1 MSNPNGRFG
10 VHGGQYVPETL
21 MNAIIELEE
30 AYNYYKAN
38 TDFQNELTQLLNDYA
53 GRPSRLYYAEK
64 MTKDL
69 GGAKIYLK
77 REDFMVRQIQEKAWQ
92 MRTLTVASYI
102 FNLRKDLVNRLS
114 VLFPERNIISEQ
126 LSSEQLPLGLL
137 QGRFDYIITEYEID
151 EPNVCCVPYVTDK
164 LWICLNK
171 NDPLAHKRS
180 IDINDL
186 KNEKI
191 LLWAQ
196 SGFWASYIRKQY
208 GQIVQLITVNGE
220 QEYYDLIDA
229 FDIRAFILDTTLS
242 SAPNRQNRHIY
253 VPLSDP
259 AAQKTFYLCC
269 QTKNERYIPQLV
281 KK

>member
-1 MSNPNGRFG
+1 MISNRLWKILVTFKSCKTLSATAERLFVSQPSISSSMKMLEKELG
-10 VHGGQYVPETL
+10 VQLFDRSKNKIVLNEVG
-21 MNAIIELEE
+21 LE
-30 AYNYYKAN
+30 AA
-38 TDFQNELTQLLNDYA
+38 QL
-53 GRPSRLYYAEK
+53 AE
-64 MTKDL
+64 D
-69 GGAKIYLK
+69 YLK

-102 FNLRKDLVNRLS
+102 FNLRKDLISRLS

-164 LWICLNK
+164 LWIRLNK
-171 NDPLAHKRS
+171 NDPLAHKKR

-208 GQIVQLITVNGE
+208 GKIVQLITVSGE

-229 FDIRAFILDTTLS
+229 FDIRAFILDTTFS
-242 SAPNRQNRHIY
+242 SAPVRPSKYAY
-253 VPLSDP
+253 VPLADP

-269 QTKNERYIPQLV
+269 QTRNERYIPQLV

>member
-1 MSNPNGRFG
+1 MISNRLWKILVTFKSCKTLSATAERLFVSQPSISSSMKMLEKELG
-10 VHGGQYVPETL
+10 VQLFDRSKNKIVLNEVG
-21 MNAIIELEE
+21 LE
-30 AYNYYKAN
+30 AA
-38 TDFQNELTQLLNDYA
+38 QL
-53 GRPSRLYYAEK
+53 AE
-64 MTKDL
+64 D
-69 GGAKIYLK
+69 YLK

-102 FNLRKDLVNRLS
+102 FNLRKDLVSRLS

-208 GQIVQLITVNGE
+208 GQIVQLITVCGE

-269 QTKNERYIPQLV
+269 QTKNERYIPQLI

>member
-1 MSNPNGRFG
+1 MISNRLWKILVTFKSCKTLSATAERLFVSQPSISPSMKMLEKELG
-10 VHGGQYVPETL
+10 VQLFDRSKNKIVLNEAG
-21 MNAIIELEE
+21 LE
-30 AYNYYKAN
+30 AA
-38 TDFQNELTQLLNDYA
+38 QL
-53 GRPSRLYYAEK
+53 AE
-64 MTKDL
+64 D
-69 GGAKIYLK
+69 YLK

-102 FNLRKDLVNRLS
+102 FNLRKDLVSRLS

-164 LWICLNK
+164 LWIRLNK
-171 NDPLAHKRS
+171 NDPLAHKKR
-180 IDINDL
+180 IGINDL

-208 GQIVQLITVNGE
+208 GKIVQLITVSGE

-242 SAPNRQNRHIY
+242 SAPVRPSKYAY
-253 VPLSDP
+253 VPLADP

-269 QTKNERYIPQLV
+269 QTRNERYIPQLV

>member
-1 MSNPNGRFG
+1 MISNRLWKILVTFKSCKTLSATAERLFVSQPSISSSMKMLEKELG
-10 VHGGQYVPETL
+10 VQLFDRSKNKIVLNEVG
-21 MNAIIELEE
+21 LE
-30 AYNYYKAN
+30 AA
-38 TDFQNELTQLLNDYA
+38 QL
-53 GRPSRLYYAEK
+53 AE
-64 MTKDL
+64 D
-69 GGAKIYLK
+69 YLK

-102 FNLRKDLVNRLS
+102 FNLRKDLVSRLR

-164 LWICLNK
+164 LWIRLNK
-171 NDPLAHKRS
+171 NDPLAHKKR
-180 IDINDL
+180 IGINDL

-208 GQIVQLITVNGE
+208 GKIVQLITVSGE

-242 SAPNRQNRHIY
+242 SAPVRPSKYAY
-253 VPLSDP
+253 VPLADP

>member
-1 MSNPNGRFG
+1 MISNRLWKILVTFKSCKTLSATAERLFVSQPSISSSMKILEKELG
-10 VHGGQYVPETL
+10 VQLFDRSKNKIVLNEVG
-21 MNAIIELEE
+21 LE
-30 AYNYYKAN
+30 AA
-38 TDFQNELTQLLNDYA
+38 QL
-53 GRPSRLYYAEK
+53 AE
-64 MTKDL
+64 D
-69 GGAKIYLK
+69 YLK

-102 FNLRKDLVNRLS
+102 FNLRKDLVSRLS

-164 LWICLNK
+164 LWIRLNK
-171 NDPLAHKRS
+171 NDPLAHKKR
-180 IDINDL
+180 IEINDL

-208 GQIVQLITVNGE
+208 GKIVQLITVSGE

-242 SAPNRQNRHIY
+242 SAPVRPSKYAY
-253 VPLSDP
+253 VPLADP

-269 QTKNERYIPQLV
+269 QAKNERYISQLV

>member
-1 MSNPNGRFG
+1 MISNRLWKILVTFKSCKTLSATAERLFVSQPSISSSMKMLEKELG
-10 VHGGQYVPETL
+10 VQLFDRSKNKIVLNEVG
-21 MNAIIELEE
+21 LE
-30 AYNYYKAN
+30 AA
-38 TDFQNELTQLLNDYA
+38 QL
-53 GRPSRLYYAEK
+53 AE
-64 MTKDL
+64 D
-69 GGAKIYLK
+69 YLK

-102 FNLRKDLVNRLS
+102 FNLRKDLVSRLS

-164 LWICLNK
+164 LWIRLNK

-208 GQIVQLITVNGE
+208 GQIVQLITVSGE
-220 QEYYDLIDA
+220 QEYYGLIDA

-269 QTKNERYIPQLV
+269 QTKNERYIPQLI

>member
-1 MSNPNGRFG
+1 MISNRLWKILVTFKSCKTLSATAERLFVSQPSISSSMKMLEKELG
-10 VHGGQYVPETL
+10 VQLFDRSKNKIVL
-21 MNAIIELEE
+21 NE
-30 AYNYYKAN
+30 AA
-38 TDFQNELTQLLNDYA
+38 QL
-53 GRPSRLYYAEK
+53 AE
-64 MTKDL
+64 D
-69 GGAKIYLK
+69 YLK

-102 FNLRKDLVNRLS
+102 FNLRKDLVSRLS

-164 LWICLNK
+164 LWIRLNK
-171 NDPLAHKRS
+171 NDPLAHKKR
-180 IDINDL
+180 IGINDL

-208 GQIVQLITVNGE
+208 GKIVQLITVSGE

-242 SAPNRQNRHIY
+242 SAPVRPSKYAY
-253 VPLSDP
+253 VPLADP

>member
-1 MSNPNGRFG
+1 MISNRLWKILVTFKSCKTLSATAERLFVSQPSISSSMKMLEKELG
-10 VHGGQYVPETL
+10 VQLFDRSKNKIVLNEVG
-21 MNAIIELEE
+21 LE
-30 AYNYYKAN
+30 AA
-38 TDFQNELTQLLNDYA
+38 QL
-53 GRPSRLYYAEK
+53 AE
-64 MTKDL
+64 D
-69 GGAKIYLK
+69 YLK

-102 FNLRKDLVNRLS
+102 FNLRKDLVSRLR

-137 QGRFDYIITEYEID
+137 QGRFNYIITEYEID

-164 LWICLNK
+164 LWIRLNK
-171 NDPLAHKRS
+171 NDPLAHKKR
-180 IDINDL
+180 IGINDL

-208 GQIVQLITVNGE
+208 GKIVQLITVSGE

-242 SAPNRQNRHIY
+242 SAPVRPSKYAY
-253 VPLSDP
+253 VPLADP

>member
-1 MSNPNGRFG
+1 MISNRLWKILVTFKSCKTLSAPAERLFVSQPSISSSLKMLEKELG
-10 VHGGQYVPETL
+10 VQLFDRSKNKIVLNEVG
-21 MNAIIELEE
+21 LE
-30 AYNYYKAN
+30 AA
-38 TDFQNELTQLLNDYA
+38 QL
-53 GRPSRLYYAEK
+53 AE
-64 MTKDL
+64 D
-69 GGAKIYLK
+69 YLK

-102 FNLRKDLVNRLS
+102 FNLRKDLVSRLS

-164 LWICLNK
+164 LWIRLNK
-171 NDPLAHKRS
+171 NDPLAQKKS
-180 IDINDL
+180 IGINDL

-208 GQIVQLITVNGE
+208 GKIVQLITVSGE

-242 SAPNRQNRHIY
+242 SAPVHPSKYAY
-253 VPLSDP
+253 VPLADP

>member
-1 MSNPNGRFG
+1 MISNRLWKILVTFKSCKTLSATAERLFVSQPSISSSMKMLEKELG
-10 VHGGQYVPETL
+10 VQLFDRSKNKIVLNEVG
-21 MNAIIELEE
+21 LE
-30 AYNYYKAN
+30 AA
-38 TDFQNELTQLLNDYA
+38 QL
-53 GRPSRLYYAEK
+53 AE
-64 MTKDL
+64 D
-69 GGAKIYLK
+69 YLK

-102 FNLRKDLVNRLS
+102 FNLRKDLVSRLS

-164 LWICLNK
+164 LWIRLNK
-171 NDPLAHKRS
+171 NNPLAHKKR
-180 IDINDL
+180 IGINDL

-208 GQIVQLITVNGE
+208 GKIVQLITVSGE

-229 FDIRAFILDTTLS
+229 FDICAFILDTTLS

-253 VPLSDP
+253 VPLSDA

>member
-1 MSNPNGRFG
+1 MISNRLWKILVTFKSCKTLSATAERLFVSQPSISSSMKMLEKELG
-10 VHGGQYVPETL
+10 VQLFDRSKNKIVLNEVG
-21 MNAIIELEE
+21 LE
-30 AYNYYKAN
+30 AA
-38 TDFQNELTQLLNDYA
+38 QL
-53 GRPSRLYYAEK
+53 AE
-64 MTKDL
+64 D
-69 GGAKIYLK
+69 YLK

-102 FNLRKDLVNRLS
+102 FNLRKDLVSRLS
-114 VLFPERNIISEQ
+114 VLFPDRNIISEQ

-164 LWICLNK
+164 LWIRLNK
-171 NDPLAHKRS
+171 NDPLAQKKS
-180 IDINDL
+180 IGINDL

-208 GQIVQLITVNGE
+208 GKIVQLITVSGE

-242 SAPNRQNRHIY
+242 SASVRPSKYAY
-253 VPLSDP
+253 VPLADP

>member
-1 MSNPNGRFG
+1 MISNRLWKILVTFKSCKTLSATAERLFVSQPSISSSMKMLEKELG
-10 VHGGQYVPETL
+10 VQLFDRSKNKIVLNEVG
-21 MNAIIELEE
+21 LE
-30 AYNYYKAN
+30 AA
-38 TDFQNELTQLLNDYA
+38 QL
-53 GRPSRLYYAEK
+53 AE
-64 MTKDL
+64 D
-69 GGAKIYLK
+69 YLK

-102 FNLRKDLVNRLS
+102 FNLRKDLVSRLS

-164 LWICLNK
+164 LWIRLNK

-208 GQIVQLITVNGE
+208 GQIVQLITVSGE

-242 SAPNRQNRHIY
+242 SASNRQNRHIY
-253 VPLSDP
+253 VPLSDA

-269 QTKNERYIPQLV
+269 QTKNERYIPQLI

>member
-1 MSNPNGRFG
+1 MISNRLWKILVTFKSCKTLSATAERLFVSQPSISSSMKMLEKELG
-10 VHGGQYVPETL
+10 VQLFDRSKNKIVLNEAG
-21 MNAIIELEE
+21 LE
-30 AYNYYKAN
+30 AA
-38 TDFQNELTQLLNDYA
+38 QL
-53 GRPSRLYYAEK
+53 AE
-64 MTKDL
+64 D
-69 GGAKIYLK
+69 YLK

-92 MRTLTVASYI
+92 MRTLTIASYI
-102 FNLRKDLVNRLS
+102 FNLRKDLVSRLS

-137 QGRFDYIITEYEID
+137 QGRFYYIITEYEID

-164 LWICLNK
+164 LWIRLNK
-171 NDPLAHKRS
+171 NDPLAHKKR
-180 IDINDL
+180 IGINDL

-208 GQIVQLITVNGE
+208 GKIVQLITVSGE

-242 SAPNRQNRHIY
+242 SAPVRPSKYAY
-253 VPLSDP
+253 VPLADP

-269 QTKNERYIPQLV
+269 QTRNERYIPQLV

>member
-1 MSNPNGRFG
+1 MISNRLWKILVTFKSCKTLSATAERLFVSQPSISSSMKMLEKELG
-10 VHGGQYVPETL
+10 VQLFDRSKNKIVLNEVG
-21 MNAIIELEE
+21 LE
-30 AYNYYKAN
+30 AA
-38 TDFQNELTQLLNDYA
+38 QL
-53 GRPSRLYYAEK
+53 AE
-64 MTKDL
+64 D
-69 GGAKIYLK
+69 YLK

-102 FNLRKDLVNRLS
+102 FNLRKDLVSRLS

-164 LWICLNK
+164 LWIRLNK

-208 GQIVQLITVNGE
+208 GQIVQLITVSGE

-229 FDIRAFILDTTLS
+229 LDIRAFILDTTLS

-269 QTKNERYIPQLV
+269 QTKNERYIPQLI

>member
-1 MSNPNGRFG
+1 MISNRLWKILVTFKSCKTLSATAERLFVSQPSISSSMKMLEKELG
-10 VHGGQYVPETL
+10 VQLFDRSKNKIVLNEVG
-21 MNAIIELEE
+21 LE
-30 AYNYYKAN
+30 AA
-38 TDFQNELTQLLNDYA
+38 QL
-53 GRPSRLYYAEK
+53 AE
-64 MTKDL
+64 D
-69 GGAKIYLK
+69 YLK

-102 FNLRKDLVNRLS
+102 FNLRKDLVSRLS

-164 LWICLNK
+164 LWIRLNK
-171 NDPLAHKRS
+171 NDPLAHKKR

-208 GQIVQLITVNGE
+208 GKIVQLITVSGE
-220 QEYYDLIDA
+220 QEYHDLIDA

-242 SAPNRQNRHIY
+242 SAPVRPSTYAY
-253 VPLSDP
+253 VPLADP

-269 QTKNERYIPQLV
+269 QAKNERYISQLV

>member
-1 MSNPNGRFG
+1 MISNRLWKILVTFKSCKTLSATAERLFVSQPSISSSMKMLEKELG
-10 VHGGQYVPETL
+10 VQLFDRSKNKIVLNEVG
-21 MNAIIELEE
+21 LE
-30 AYNYYKAN
+30 AA
-38 TDFQNELTQLLNDYA
+38 QL
-53 GRPSRLYYAEK
+53 AE
-64 MTKDL
+64 D
-69 GGAKIYLK
+69 YLK

-102 FNLRKDLVNRLS
+102 FNLRKDLVSRLS

-164 LWICLNK
+164 LWIRLNK

-208 GQIVQLITVNGE
+208 GQIVQLITVSSE

>member
-1 MSNPNGRFG
+1 MISNRLWKILVTFKSCKTLSATAERLFVSQPSISSSMKMLEKELG
-10 VHGGQYVPETL
+10 VQLFDRSKNKIVLNEVG
-21 MNAIIELEE
+21 LE
-30 AYNYYKAN
+30 AA
-38 TDFQNELTQLLNDYA
+38 QL
-53 GRPSRLYYAEK
+53 AE
-64 MTKDL
+64 D
-69 GGAKIYLK
+69 YLK

-102 FNLRKDLVNRLS
+102 FNLRKDLVSRLS

-164 LWICLNK
+164 LWIRLNT
-171 NDPLAHKRS
+171 NDPLAHKKS
-180 IDINDL
+180 IGINDL

-208 GQIVQLITVNGE
+208 GKIVQLITVSGE

-242 SAPNRQNRHIY
+242 SAPVRPSKYAY
-253 VPLSDP
+253 VPLADP

-269 QTKNERYIPQLV
+269 QAKNERYISQLV

>member
-1 MSNPNGRFG
+1 MISNRLWKILVTFKSCKTLSATAERLFVSQPSISSSMKMLEKELG
-10 VHGGQYVPETL
+10 VQLFDRSKNKIVLNEVG
-21 MNAIIELEE
+21 LE
-30 AYNYYKAN
+30 AA
-38 TDFQNELTQLLNDYA
+38 QL
-53 GRPSRLYYAEK
+53 AE
-64 MTKDL
+64 D
-69 GGAKIYLK
+69 YLK

-102 FNLRKDLVNRLS
+102 FNLRKDLVSRLS
-114 VLFPERNIISEQ
+114 VLFPERNII
-126 LSSEQLPLGLL
+126 SEQLPLGLL

-208 GQIVQLITVNGE
+208 GQIVQLITVSGE

-253 VPLSDP
+253 VPLSDA

>member
-1 MSNPNGRFG
+1 MISNRLWKILVTFKSCKTLSATAERLFVSQPSISSSMKILEKELG
-10 VHGGQYVPETL
+10 VQLFDRSKNKIVLNEVG
-21 MNAIIELEE
+21 LE
-30 AYNYYKAN
+30 AA
-38 TDFQNELTQLLNDYA
+38 QL
-53 GRPSRLYYAEK
+53 AE
-64 MTKDL
+64 D
-69 GGAKIYLK
+69 YLK

-102 FNLRKDLVNRLS
+102 FNLRKDLVSRLS

-164 LWICLNK
+164 LWIHLNK

-220 QEYYDLIDA
+220 QEYYDLINA

-253 VPLSDP
+253 VPLSDA

-269 QTKNERYIPQLV
+269 QTKNERYIPQLI
-281 KK
+281 KKL

>member
-1 MSNPNGRFG
+1 MISNRLWKILVTFKSCKTLSATAERLFVSQPSISSSMKMLEKELG
-10 VHGGQYVPETL
+10 VQLFDRSKNKIVLNEVG
-21 MNAIIELEE
+21 LE
-30 AYNYYKAN
+30 AA
-38 TDFQNELTQLLNDYA
+38 QL
-53 GRPSRLYYAEK
+53 AE
-64 MTKDL
+64 D
-69 GGAKIYLK
+69 YLK

-102 FNLRKDLVNRLS
+102 FNLRKDLISRLS

-164 LWICLNK
+164 LWIRLNK
-171 NDPLAHKRS
+171 NDPLAHKKR
-180 IDINDL
+180 IGINDL

-196 SGFWASYIRKQY
+196 SCFWASYIRKQY
-208 GQIVQLITVNGE
+208 GKIVQLITVSGE

-242 SAPNRQNRHIY
+242 SAPVRPSKYAY
-253 VPLSDP
+253 VPLADP

>member
-1 MSNPNGRFG
+1 MISNRLWKILVTFKSCKTLSATAERLFVSQPSISSSMKMLEKELG
-10 VHGGQYVPETL
+10 VQLFDRSKNKIVLNEVG
-21 MNAIIELEE
+21 LE
-30 AYNYYKAN
+30 AA
-38 TDFQNELTQLLNDYA
+38 QL
-53 GRPSRLYYAEK
+53 AE
-64 MTKDL
+64 D
-69 GGAKIYLK
+69 YLK

-102 FNLRKDLVNRLS
+102 FNLRKDLVSRLS

-164 LWICLNK
+164 LWIRLNK
-171 NDPLAHKRS
+171 NDPLAHKKR

-208 GQIVQLITVNGE
+208 GKIVQLITVSCE

-242 SAPNRQNRHIY
+242 SAPVRPSKYAY
-253 VPLSDP
+253 VPLADP

>member
-1 MSNPNGRFG
+1 MISNRLWKILVTFKSCKTLSATAERLFVSQPSISSSMKMLEKELG
-10 VHGGQYVPETL
+10 VQLFDRSKNKIVLNEAG
-21 MNAIIELEE
+21 LE
-30 AYNYYKAN
+30 AA
-38 TDFQNELTQLLNDYA
+38 QL
-53 GRPSRLYYAEK
+53 AE
-64 MTKDL
+64 D
-69 GGAKIYLK
+69 YLK

-102 FNLRKDLVNRLS
+102 FNLRKDLVSRLS

-164 LWICLNK
+164 LWIRLNK
-171 NDPLAHKRS
+171 NDPLAHKKR
-180 IDINDL
+180 IGINDL

-208 GQIVQLITVNGE
+208 GKIVQLITVSGE

-242 SAPNRQNRHIY
+242 SAPVRPSKYAY
-253 VPLSDP
+253 VPLADP
-259 AAQKTFYLCC
+259 AAQKHFTYAAKQGMNVTF
-269 QTKNERYIPQLV
+269 PS
-281 KK
+281 

>member
-1 MSNPNGRFG
+1 
-10 VHGGQYVPETL
+10 
-21 MNAIIELEE
+21 
-30 AYNYYKAN
+30 
-38 TDFQNELTQLLNDYA
+38 
-53 GRPSRLYYAEK
+53 
-64 MTKDL
+64 
-69 GGAKIYLK
+69 
-77 REDFMVRQIQEKAWQ
+77 MVRQIQEKAWQ

-102 FNLRKDLVNRLS
+102 FNLRKDLVSRLS

-164 LWICLNK
+164 LWIRLNK
-171 NDPLAHKRS
+171 NDPLAHKKR

-208 GQIVQLITVNGE
+208 GKIVQLITVSGE
-220 QEYYDLIDA
+220 QEYHDLIDA

-242 SAPNRQNRHIY
+242 SAPVRPSKYAY
-253 VPLSDP
+253 VPLADP

>member
-1 MSNPNGRFG
+1 MISNRLWKILVTFKSCKTLSATAERLFVSQPSISSSMKMLEKELG
-10 VHGGQYVPETL
+10 VQLFDRSKNKIVLNEVG
-21 MNAIIELEE
+21 LE
-30 AYNYYKAN
+30 AA
-38 TDFQNELTQLLNDYA
+38 QL
-53 GRPSRLYYAEK
+53 AE
-64 MTKDL
+64 D
-69 GGAKIYLK
+69 YLK

-102 FNLRKDLVNRLS
+102 FNLRKDLVSRLS

-164 LWICLNK
+164 LWIRLNK

-208 GQIVQLITVNGE
+208 GQIVQLITVSGE
-220 QEYYDLIDA
+220 QEYYALIDA

-242 SAPNRQNRHIY
+242 SAPDRQNRHIY

-269 QTKNERYIPQLV
+269 QTKNERYIPQLI

>member
-1 MSNPNGRFG
+1 MKMLEKELG
-10 VHGGQYVPETL
+10 VQLFDRSKNKIVLNEVG
-21 MNAIIELEE
+21 LE
-30 AYNYYKAN
+30 AA
-38 TDFQNELTQLLNDYA
+38 QL
-53 GRPSRLYYAEK
+53 AE
-64 MTKDL
+64 D
-69 GGAKIYLK
+69 YLK

-102 FNLRKDLVNRLS
+102 FNLRKDLVSRLS
-114 VLFPERNIISEQ
+114 ALFPERNIISEQ

-164 LWICLNK
+164 LWIRLNK

-208 GQIVQLITVNGE
+208 GKIVQLITVSGE

-229 FDIRAFILDTTLS
+229 FDIRAFILDTALT
-242 SAPNRQNRHIY
+242 SAPVHPSKYAY
-253 VPLSDP
+253 VPLADP

>member
-1 MSNPNGRFG
+1 M
-10 VHGGQYVPETL
+10 
-21 MNAIIELEE
+21 
-30 AYNYYKAN
+30 
-38 TDFQNELTQLLNDYA
+38 
-53 GRPSRLYYAEK
+53 
-64 MTKDL
+64 
-69 GGAKIYLK
+69 
-77 REDFMVRQIQEKAWQ
+77 
-92 MRTLTVASYI
+92 
-102 FNLRKDLVNRLS
+102 
-114 VLFPERNIISEQ
+114 
-126 LSSEQLPLGLL
+126 

-220 QEYYDLIDA
+220 QEYYDLRLI
-229 FDIRAFILDTTLS
+229 
-242 SAPNRQNRHIY
+242 SARLFSIPRF
-253 VPLSDP
+253 PLRPTARTGIFMSHSLIP
-259 AAQKTFYLCC
+259 PHRKHSTYAVKQKMNVTSHSW
-269 QTKNERYIPQLV
+269 
-281 KK
+281 

>member
-1 MSNPNGRFG
+1 MISNRLWKILVTFKSCKTLSATAERLFVSQPSISSSMKMLEKELG
-10 VHGGQYVPETL
+10 VQLFDRSKNKIVLNEAG
-21 MNAIIELEE
+21 LE
-30 AYNYYKAN
+30 AA
-38 TDFQNELTQLLNDYA
+38 QL
-53 GRPSRLYYAEK
+53 AE
-64 MTKDL
+64 D
-69 GGAKIYLK
+69 YLK
-77 REDFMVRQIQEKAWQ
+77 REDFMVRQIQEKARQ

-102 FNLRKDLVNRLS
+102 FNLRKDLVSRLS

-164 LWICLNK
+164 LWIRLNK
-171 NDPLAHKRS
+171 NDPLAHKKR
-180 IDINDL
+180 IGINDL

-208 GQIVQLITVNGE
+208 GKIVQLITVSGE

-242 SAPNRQNRHIY
+242 SAPVRPSKYAY
-253 VPLSDP
+253 VPLADP

-269 QTKNERYIPQLV
+269 QTRNERYIPQLV

>member
-1 MSNPNGRFG
+1 MISNRLWKILVTFKSCKTLSATAERLFVSQPSISSSMKMLEKELG
-10 VHGGQYVPETL
+10 VQLFDRSKNKIVLNEVG
-21 MNAIIELEE
+21 LE
-30 AYNYYKAN
+30 AA
-38 TDFQNELTQLLNDYA
+38 QL
-53 GRPSRLYYAEK
+53 AE
-64 MTKDL
+64 D
-69 GGAKIYLK
+69 YLK

-102 FNLRKDLVNRLS
+102 FNLRKDLVSRLS

-164 LWICLNK
+164 LWIRLNK

-208 GQIVQLITVNGE
+208 GQIVQLITVSGE
-220 QEYYDLIDA
+220 KEYYDLIDA

>member
-1 MSNPNGRFG
+1 MISNRLWKILVTFKSCKTLSATAERLFVSQPSISSSMKMLEKELG
-10 VHGGQYVPETL
+10 VQLFDRSKNKIVLNEAG
-21 MNAIIELEE
+21 LE
-30 AYNYYKAN
+30 AA
-38 TDFQNELTQLLNDYA
+38 QL
-53 GRPSRLYYAEK
+53 AE
-64 MTKDL
+64 D
-69 GGAKIYLK
+69 YLK

-102 FNLRKDLVNRLS
+102 FNLRKDLVSRLS

-164 LWICLNK
+164 LWIRLNK
-171 NDPLAHKRS
+171 NDPLAHKKR
-180 IDINDL
+180 IGINDL

-208 GQIVQLITVNGE
+208 GKIVQLITVSGE

-242 SAPNRQNRHIY
+242 SAPVRPSKYAY
-253 VPLSDP
+253 VPLADP
-259 AAQKTFYLCC
+259 VAQKTFYLCC
-269 QTKNERYIPQLV
+269 QTRNERYIPQLV

>member
-1 MSNPNGRFG
+1 MISNRLWKILVTFKSCKTLSATAERLFVSQPSISSSMKMLEKELG
-10 VHGGQYVPETL
+10 VQLFDRSKNKIVLNEAG
-21 MNAIIELEE
+21 LE
-30 AYNYYKAN
+30 AA
-38 TDFQNELTQLLNDYA
+38 QL
-53 GRPSRLYYAEK
+53 AE
-64 MTKDL
+64 D
-69 GGAKIYLK
+69 YLK

-102 FNLRKDLVNRLS
+102 FNLRKDLVSRLS

-164 LWICLNK
+164 LWIRLNK
-171 NDPLAHKRS
+171 NDPLAHKKR
-180 IDINDL
+180 IGINDL

-208 GQIVQLITVNGE
+208 GKIVQLITVSGE

-242 SAPNRQNRHIY
+242 SAPVRPSKYAY
-253 VPLSDP
+253 VPLADP

-269 QTKNERYIPQLV
+269 QTRNERYIPQLV

>member
-1 MSNPNGRFG
+1 MISNRLWKILVTFKSCKTLSATAERLFVSQPSISSSMKMLEKELG
-10 VHGGQYVPETL
+10 VQLFDRSKNKIVLNEAG
-21 MNAIIELEE
+21 LE
-30 AYNYYKAN
+30 AA
-38 TDFQNELTQLLNDYA
+38 QL
-53 GRPSRLYYAEK
+53 AE
-64 MTKDL
+64 D
-69 GGAKIYLK
+69 YLK

-102 FNLRKDLVNRLS
+102 FNLRKDLVSRLS

-164 LWICLNK
+164 LWIRLNK
-171 NDPLAHKRS
+171 NDPLAHKKR
-180 IDINDL
+180 IGINDL

-196 SGFWASYIRKQY
+196 SGFWASYSRKQY
-208 GQIVQLITVNGE
+208 GKIVQLITVSGE

-242 SAPNRQNRHIY
+242 SAPVRPSKYAY
-253 VPLSDP
+253 VPLADP

-269 QTKNERYIPQLV
+269 QTRNERYIPQLV

>member
-1 MSNPNGRFG
+1 MISNRLWKILVTFKSCKTLSATAERLFVSQPSISSSMKMLEKELG
-10 VHGGQYVPETL
+10 VQLFDRSKNKIVLNEVG
-21 MNAIIELEE
+21 LE
-30 AYNYYKAN
+30 AA
-38 TDFQNELTQLLNDYA
+38 QL
-53 GRPSRLYYAEK
+53 AE
-64 MTKDL
+64 D
-69 GGAKIYLK
+69 YLK

-102 FNLRKDLVNRLS
+102 FNLRKDLVSRLS
-114 VLFPERNIISEQ
+114 VLFPERNII
-126 LSSEQLPLGLL
+126 SEQLPLGLL

-208 GQIVQLITVNGE
+208 GQIVQLITVSGE

>member
-1 MSNPNGRFG
+1 MISNRLWKILVTFQSCKTLSATAERLFVSQPSISSSMKMLEKELG
-10 VHGGQYVPETL
+10 VQLFDRSKNKIVLNEAG
-21 MNAIIELEE
+21 LE
-30 AYNYYKAN
+30 AA
-38 TDFQNELTQLLNDYA
+38 QL
-53 GRPSRLYYAEK
+53 AE
-64 MTKDL
+64 D
-69 GGAKIYLK
+69 YLK

-102 FNLRKDLVNRLS
+102 FNLRKDLVSRLS

-164 LWICLNK
+164 LWIRLNK
-171 NDPLAHKRS
+171 NDPLAHKKR
-180 IDINDL
+180 IGINDL

-208 GQIVQLITVNGE
+208 GKIVQLITVSGE

-242 SAPNRQNRHIY
+242 SAPVRPSKYAY
-253 VPLSDP
+253 VPLADP

-269 QTKNERYIPQLV
+269 QTRNERYIPQLV

>member
-1 MSNPNGRFG
+1 MISNRLWKILVTFKSCKTLSATAERLFVSQPSISSSMKMLEKELG
-10 VHGGQYVPETL
+10 VQLFDRSKNKIVLNEAG
-21 MNAIIELEE
+21 LE
-30 AYNYYKAN
+30 AA
-38 TDFQNELTQLLNDYA
+38 QL
-53 GRPSRLYYAEK
+53 AE
-64 MTKDL
+64 D
-69 GGAKIYLK
+69 YLK

-102 FNLRKDLVNRLS
+102 FNLRKDLVSRLS

-164 LWICLNK
+164 LWIRLNK
-171 NDPLAHKRS
+171 NDPLAHKKR
-180 IDINDL
+180 IGINDL

-208 GQIVQLITVNGE
+208 GKIVQLITVSGE

-242 SAPNRQNRHIY
+242 SAPVRPSKYAY
-253 VPLSDP
+253 VPLADP
-259 AAQKTFYLCC
+259 AAQKAFYLCC
-269 QTKNERYIPQLV
+269 QTRNERYIPQLV

>member
-1 MSNPNGRFG
+1 MISNRLWKILVTFKSCKTLSATAERLFVSQPSISSSMKMLEKELG
-10 VHGGQYVPETL
+10 VQLFDRSKNKIVLNEVG
-21 MNAIIELEE
+21 LE
-30 AYNYYKAN
+30 AA
-38 TDFQNELTQLLNDYA
+38 QL
-53 GRPSRLYYAEK
+53 AE
-64 MTKDL
+64 D
-69 GGAKIYLK
+69 YLK

-102 FNLRKDLVNRLS
+102 FNLRKDLISRMS

-151 EPNVCCVPYVTDK
+151 KPNVCCVPYVTDK
-164 LWICLNK
+164 LWIRLNK
-171 NDPLAHKRS
+171 NDPLAHKKR

-208 GQIVQLITVNGE
+208 GKIVQLITVSGE

-242 SAPNRQNRHIY
+242 SAPVRPSKYAY
-253 VPLSDP
+253 VPLADP

-269 QTKNERYIPQLV
+269 QTRNERYIPQLV